1 MQIITTV
8 TVNQVLTEK
17 SREKLFNSFQ
27 SRKLE
32 LQKEIDQLKFERK
45 RLEKTKKYNINML
58 HNYFEKE
65 IENRNEK
72 IKLLDF
78 QLEQLEILPLGSQL
92 KEREVQGL
100 VNVEVGDKWDDFLN
114 KTIVV
119 KDGIITEI
127 RGD

>member
-45 RLEKTKKYNINML
+45 RLEKKKKL
-58 HNYFEKE
+58 
-65 IENRNEK
+65 K
-72 IKLLDF
+72 IVMKKLNCL
-78 QLEQLEILPLGSQL
+78 IS
-92 KEREVQGL
+92 
-100 VNVEVGDKWDDFLN
+100 NWN
-114 KTIVV
+114 S
-119 KDGIITEI
+119 
-127 RGD
+127 